1 MLYVAYGSNM
11 NIEQMAFRCPK
22 SRIVGN
28 GIIKGW
34 RLIFNIHADIIEA
47 SEYDEVPVVCWEIDD
62 SEWKNLD
69 RYEGYPSY
77 YVKRLVS
84 VEMDGGGTKKCIVY
98 VMNDSRKGI
107 SPPYRSY
114 FDVCLQ
120 GYIDNGIDTEYL
132 YDALRY
138 SWDNET
144 EYNQYSR
151 KGAV

>member
-11 NIEQMAFRCPK
+11 NIRQMSFRCPK

-34 RLIFNIHADIIEA
+34 RLIFNIHADIIKA
-47 SEYDEVPVVCWEIDD
+47 SRYDEVPVVCWEIDD

-69 RYEGYPSY
+69 RYEGFPSY
-77 YVKRLVS
+77 YVKKV
-84 VEMDGGGTKKCIVY
+84 VDVDMDNGNREKCIVY
-98 VMNDSRKGI
+98 VMNKNRRGI
-107 SPPYRSY
+107 CPPYTDY

-120 GYIDNGIDTEYL
+120 GYIDNGIDVGYL
-132 YDALRY
+132 YDALKY

-144 EYNQYSR
+144 EYNKYSYR
-151 KGAV
+151 G